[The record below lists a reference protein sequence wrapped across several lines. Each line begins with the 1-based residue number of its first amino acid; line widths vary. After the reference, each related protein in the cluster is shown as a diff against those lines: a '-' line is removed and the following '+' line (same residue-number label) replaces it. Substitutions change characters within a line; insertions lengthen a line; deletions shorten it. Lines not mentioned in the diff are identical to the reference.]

1 MGDMGGVYSSASTSK
16 FEHKLKSSGKEGRMT
31 DMEDIERTW
40 LPSDAVAHWRKLKAF
55 KGLFTNTQYLFSQT
69 SLRNTFISN
78 ETSYG

>member
-1 MGDMGGVYSSASTSK
+1 
-16 FEHKLKSSGKEGRMT
+16 MT

-55 KGLFTNTQYLFSQT
+55 KGLFTNTQYLFLQT

-78 ETSYG
+78 EMSYG